1 MTFIKSLRINFTQ
14 PNTTMANYYSS
25 ARTNYFRVKDV
36 DAFNKWIKQFSGLE
50 TIVHETEGTVG
61 VLFEDGVPF
70 CRWETEKDADGN
82 EHDVDVEV
90 DFMEELALHLADNE
104 VAILQEAGAEKLRYI
119 NGYAIAVNNKGERRQ
134 ISIDKIYDLAK
145 ELGSNITRAEY

>member
-1 MTFIKSLRINFTQ
+1 
-14 PNTTMANYYSS
+14 MANYYSS

-50 TIVHETEGTVG
+50 TIVHETEGTIG
-61 VLFEDGVPF
+61 ILFDGESGVPSF
-70 CRWETEKDADGN
+70 REVDGDY
-82 EHDVDVEV
+82 EHL

-134 ISIDKIYDLAK
+134 ISIDNIYDLAK
-145 ELGSNITRAEY
+145 ELGSNITKAEY

>member
-1 MTFIKSLRINFTQ
+1 
-14 PNTTMANYYSS
+14 MANYYGS

-36 DAFNKWIKQFSGLE
+36 DAFNKWIEQFSGLE
-50 TIVHETEGTVG
+50 KIVHETQGTVG
-61 VLFEDGVPF
+61 VLFDDGVPN

-90 DFMEELALHLADNE
+90 DFMEELAAHLADNE

-119 NGYAIAVNNKGERRQ
+119 NGYAIAINNKKEVR
-134 ISIDKIYDLAK
+134 SINLDGIYDLAK
-145 ELGSNITRAEY
+145 ELGSNITKAEY

>member
-1 MTFIKSLRINFTQ
+1 
-14 PNTTMANYYSS
+14 MANYYSS
-25 ARTNYFRVKDV
+25 ARTNYFRVKEV

-50 TIVHETEGTVG
+50 TIVHETEGTIG
-61 VLFEDGVPF
+61 VLFEDGVPN
-70 CRWETEKDADGN
+70 CRWETEKFADGS

>member
-1 MTFIKSLRINFTQ
+1 MRPTYT
-14 PNTTMANYYSS
+14 SS

-50 TIVHETEGTVG
+50 TIVQERQGTVG
-61 VLFEDGVPF
+61 ILFDDGVPN
-70 CRWETEKDADGN
+70 CRWETEKFDDGS

-134 ISIDKIYDLAK
+134 ISIDNIYDLAK